1 MVVGVK
7 AAKYDPS
14 KGGRPIRLGD
24 GGGLYLQVS
33 SGGSKSWLFRFMLE
47 GRSREMGLGSFEF
60 VGLAEARQLASD
72 ARRLLADGADPID
85 ARVAAEKAAKIAK
98 ASAQENTFRA
108 VAERYVSAHEGSWR
122 NPKHRAQWRST
133 LETYAYPVLGE
144 TPVRDIVTD
153 DVLRVL
159 RPIWTKKLE
168 TASRLRGRIEVILDA
183 AVAEGVRS
191 GDNAARWRGHLS
203 MLLPDYGRVA
213 KVRHH
218 PALPWNQ
225 VGKFLAELRGR
236 VGTSA
241 RALEFAILTAARTG
255 EVRGAQWSE
264 FDLEAAVWTLPKERM
279 KASREHRVPL
289 SAPALALLKACDPP
303 QDGQDRSGYVFL
315 GERAKKPLSEMAMEM
330 MLRRMNEAAEGEAL
344 PWRDANGEPIVPHGF
359 RSTFR
364 DWCSEATEY
373 PRDLAEAALAHAL
386 HDKTEAAYRRGDALE
401 KRRKMMEDWGTFC
414 NGSVERPAAA
424 AQYQADAVSVSVAK
438 GDLLR

>member
-1 MVVGVK
+1 MGKLTVVGVK
-7 AAKYDPS
+7 AAKYDPG

-60 VGLAEARQLASD
+60 VGLAEARQFASD
-72 ARRLLADGADPID
+72 ARRKLSDGVDPID
-85 ARVAAEKAAKIAK
+85 ARAAAEKAAKLAK
-98 ASAQENTFRA
+98 ASAQVNTFRS
-108 VAERYVSAHEGSWR
+108 VAERYVSAHEESWR

-133 LETYAYPVLGE
+133 LDTYAYPVLGDM
-144 TPVRDIVTD
+144 PVRDIATD

-159 RPIWTKKLE
+159 RPIWSKKPE

-183 AVAEGVRS
+183 AAAEGVRS
-191 GDNAARWRGHLS
+191 GDNPARLRGHLS
-203 MLLPDYGRVA
+203 TLLPDHAKVA

-218 PALPWNQ
+218 PALPWTQ
-225 VGKFLAELRGR
+225 IGKFITELRAR
-236 VGTSA
+236 VGMSA

-264 FDLEAAVWTLPKERM
+264 IDLNEAVWTVPKERM

-289 SAPALALLKACDPP
+289 SAPAVSLLRACDPP
-303 QDGQDRSGYVFL
+303 KPGQDGDRYVFL

-330 MLRRMNEAAEGEAL
+330 LLRRMNDVAEGRVL
-344 PWRDANGEPIVPHGF
+344 PWRDRNGEAIVPHGF

-364 DWCSEATEY
+364 DWCSEGTEY
-373 PRDLAEAALAHAL
+373 PRDLAEAALAHML
-386 HDKTEAAYRRGDALE
+386 RDKTEAAYRRGDALE

-414 NGSVERPAAA
+414 NTTSRCREGMNRD
-424 AQYQADAVSVSVAK
+424 Q
-438 GDLLR
+438 

>member
-1 MVVGVK
+1 MNLAGANELSAWFDMGRLTVVGAK

-60 VGLAEARQLASD
+60 VGLAEARQFALD
-72 ARRLLADGADPID
+72 ARRLLTDGVDPID
-85 ARVAAEKAAKIAK
+85 ARTAAEKAAKLAK
-98 ASAQENTFRA
+98 ASAQVNTFRS
-108 VAERYVSAHEGSWR
+108 VAERYVSAHEESWR

-133 LETYAYPVLGE
+133 LDTYAYPVLGDM
-144 TPVRDIVTD
+144 PVRDIATD

-159 RPIWTKKLE
+159 RPIWSEKPE

-183 AVAEGVRS
+183 ATAEGARS
-191 GDNAARWRGHLS
+191 GDNPARLRGHLS
-203 MLLPDYGRVA
+203 TLLPDHAKVA

-218 PALPWNQ
+218 PALPWNR
-225 VGKFLAELRGR
+225 VGKFLAELRIR
-236 VGTSA
+236 VGMSA

-255 EVRGAQWSE
+255 EVRGAKWSE
-264 FDLEAAVWTLPKERM
+264 IDLDVAVWTVPKERM

-289 SAPALALLKACDPP
+289 SAPAVAVLRACNPP
-303 QDGQDRSGYVFL
+303 KDGQDGDRYVFL

-330 MLRRMNEAAEGEAL
+330 LLRRMNEVAEGGAP
-344 PWRDANGEPIVPHGF
+344 PWRDRNGEAIVPHGF

-364 DWCSEATEY
+364 DWCSEATDY
-373 PRDLAEAALAHAL
+373 PRDLAEAALAHTL
-386 HDKTEAAYRRGDALE
+386 RDKTEAAYRRGDALE
-401 KRRKMMEDWGTFC
+401 KRRKMMDDWGVFC
-414 NGSVERPAAA
+414 GRVGQQR
-424 AQYQADAVSVSVAK
+424 
-438 GDLLR
+438 G